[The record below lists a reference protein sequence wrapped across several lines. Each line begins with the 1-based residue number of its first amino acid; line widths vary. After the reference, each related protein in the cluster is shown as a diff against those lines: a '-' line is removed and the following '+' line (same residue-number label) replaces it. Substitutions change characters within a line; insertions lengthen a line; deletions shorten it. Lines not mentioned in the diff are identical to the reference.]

1 MKRNRKRTRKHHV
14 AWGSA
19 LLGALLTGVATGQD
33 AEPPAQAAAQP
44 ATETPEAE
52 EAQEVTVTG
61 SRIRLQTGLTT
72 PTPVTAIT
80 QSELNNMAPGSLVDA
95 LDTVPSFFN
104 NVNASTSFSSNVPAA
119 QGTNV
124 NLRGLGPNRTLTLLS
139 GRRVVPGSK
148 IGTVNIAN
156 FPSAAIE
163 RVDVVTGGASAVYG
177 TDAVAGVTNFI
188 LNTEFEGF
196 KGNAQAGISSR
207 ADNENGKFELTFGT
221 DVGANGHMILSG
233 EISQEMG
240 VRLNEDRGWYQREG
254 TILNPAWAPGL
265 TDVPRR
271 IRAREV
277 VSTNWTCGGLIT
289 SAGALNRL
297 QFNPDGS
304 VTPFKFSSTYVT
316 GDTVQSLADGTG
328 GGSGGCPPID
338 YPNAGPQATNDV
350 GAKNLFGYFDYDIG
364 ESTTVYL
371 QLMRGESNVVTSGG
385 SGLLENPWQMTI
397 YSGNPFLPAAVQ
409 AIMDNN
415 VNAMG
420 QPAPIASFT
429 MNRNFQEFVPDIRL
443 DIDNVTFSATAGFTF
458 DFQTDGFFDDWKL
471 DGYYQYGRNKQHNG
485 IVNYIRTQTINAAL
499 DAVRDP
505 MGNIVCNASLINPA
519 VWRDCIPVNPFGE
532 GNASPEAI
540 RYVTTPSD
548 GGIDHFFVNREDV
561 AELSMNGKVL
571 DGWGAGPISGAFGVS
586 YRKEQIESYETGL
599 SVQVDTPSSDPL
611 SPNYIRG
618 TPSGYSADP
627 DIHLFGSFADVDG
640 EFDVKEVFA
649 ESLIP
654 LLSGLPGI
662 QQLNITPAVRW
673 ADYEPSGGI
682 WAYKLGLD
690 WEINDQLRFRAT
702 GSRDVRA
709 ATLAERFDQQRASGM
724 VVDDPAGFGSY
735 RFSQTNGGNP
745 NVAPEEADTITA
757 GFVYQPSWL
766 NGFTMTLDWYDISIA
781 DAIGRL
787 NTQDII
793 VRCFQG
799 ATSLCPLITRD
810 STGVIT
816 DVANVY
822 ININE
827 ERANG
832 IDLELNYNR
841 NLDGTWLDLFE
852 DRTESVNVRFLGS
865 QLMERST
872 LIPGAPKNDA
882 VGEIPPGGDIRQSA
896 YPEFVFTTSL
906 AYSSGPL
913 TARIQTRYY
922 DGGVV
927 EKDDEAGV
935 LVGGVLY
942 PAVDDNSVPE
952 SWWTDFRLSYQRGG
966 WEYFGHVINLFDTDP
981 PASPRLAARG
991 NTQFYDTKGQRFV
1004 VGARFQF

>member
-1 MKRNRKRTRKHHV
+1 
-14 AWGSA
+14 
-19 LLGALLTGVATGQD
+19 
-33 AEPPAQAAAQP
+33 
-44 ATETPEAE
+44 
-52 EAQEVTVTG
+52 
-61 SRIRLQTGLTT
+61 
-72 PTPVTAIT
+72 
-80 QSELNNMAPGSLVDA
+80 
-95 LDTVPSFFN
+95 
-104 NVNASTSFSSNVPAA
+104 
-119 QGTNV
+119 
-124 NLRGLGPNRTLTLLS
+124 
-139 GRRVVPGSK
+139 
-148 IGTVNIAN
+148 
-156 FPSAAIE
+156 
-163 RVDVVTGGASAVYG
+163 
-177 TDAVAGVTNFI
+177 
-188 LNTEFEGF
+188 
-196 KGNAQAGISSR
+196 
-207 ADNENGKFELTFGT
+207 
-221 DVGANGHMILSG
+221 
-233 EISQEMG
+233 
-240 VRLNEDRGWYQREG
+240 
-254 TILNPAWAPGL
+254 
-265 TDVPRR
+265 
-271 IRAREV
+271 
-277 VSTNWTCGGLIT
+277 
-289 SAGALNRL
+289 
-297 QFNPDGS
+297 
-304 VTPFKFSSTYVT
+304 
-316 GDTVQSLADGTG
+316 
-328 GGSGGCPPID
+328 
-338 YPNAGPQATNDV
+338 
-350 GAKNLFGYFDYDIG
+350 
-364 ESTTVYL
+364 
-371 QLMRGESNVVTSGG
+371 MRGESNVVTSGG

-397 YSGNPFLPAAVQ
+397 YSGNPFLPPEVQ
-409 AIMDNN
+409 ALMTNN
-415 VNAMG
+415 VVAGMA
-420 QPAPIASFT
+420 APIASFT

-443 DIDNVTFSATAGFTF
+443 DIDNVTFSATAGFTI
-458 DFQTDGFFDDWKL
+458 DFQSDGFFDGWQL

-561 AELSMNGKVL
+561 AELSMNGKVW
-571 DGWGAGPISGAFGVS
+571 DGFGAGPVSGAFGVS

-599 SVQVDTPSSDPL
+599 SAQFDTPSSVATDPD
-611 SPNYIRG
+611 YIRG
-618 TPSGYSADP
+618 TPSGYSRDP
-627 DIHLFGSFADVDG
+627 DVQLFGSFADVDG
-640 EFDVKEVFA
+640 QFDVKEAFA

-673 ADYEPSGGI
+673 ADYEPSGSI

-690 WEINDQLRFRAT
+690 WEINDQIRFRAT

-724 VVDDPAGFGSY
+724 VTDDPALANADPTIPRSY

-757 GFVYQPSWL
+757 GIVYQPSWL
-766 NGFTMTLDWYDISIA
+766 TGFTMTLDWYDIKIA
-781 DAIGRL
+781 DAVGRL

-793 VRCFQG
+793 VRCFEG
-799 ATSLCPLITRD
+799 ATSLCPLVTRD
-810 STGVIT
+810 SNGIIT

-852 DRTESVNVRFLGS
+852 DRSESINIRLLGS
-865 QLMERST
+865 QLTERST
-872 LIPGAPKNDA
+872 TVPGSYQDL

-906 AYSSGPL
+906 AYTAGPL
-913 TARIQTRYY
+913 TARVQTRYY
-922 DGGVV
+922 DGGVI
-927 EKDDEAGV
+927 ELDDERPVVINGV
-935 LVGGVLY
+935 AY
-942 PAVDDNSVPE
+942 PAVADNSVPA

-966 WEYFGHVINLFDTDP
+966 WEYFGHVINLFDQDP
-981 PASPRLAARG
+981 PASPRLGSRG

>member
-1 MKRNRKRTRKHHV
+1 MKRKPNRPRKHHV
-14 AWGSA
+14 TLGSA
-19 LLGALLTGVATGQD
+19 LLGALLTGVASGQD
-33 AEPPAQAAAQP
+33 AEQP
-44 ATETPEAE
+44 ATEAPAAE
-52 EAQEVTVTG
+52 EDTTEVTITG
-61 SRIRLQTGLTT
+61 SRIRLQPGLTT

-80 QSELNNMAPGSLVDA
+80 SQDLANMSPGTLVDA

-104 NVNASTSFSSNVPAA
+104 NVNASNSFSSNVPAA

-163 RVDVVTGGASAVYG
+163 SVEVVTGGASAVYG

-207 ADNENGKFELTFGT
+207 SDNESGKFELTFGT
-221 DVGANGHMILSG
+221 DLGANGHMILSG
-233 EISQEMG
+233 EISQEEG
-240 VRLNEDRGWYQREG
+240 IRSSEDRGWYQREG
-254 TILNPAWAPGL
+254 TILNPAWAAGL

-271 IRAREV
+271 IRAKEV
-277 VSTNWTCGGLIT
+277 VSVNWTCGGLIT
-289 SAGALNRL
+289 SAGVLNRL
-297 QFNPDGS
+297 EFNPDGS
-304 VTPFKFSSTYVT
+304 VTPFKFSNTYVT
-316 GDTVQSLADGTG
+316 GDTVQSIAAGTG
-328 GGSGGCPPID
+328 GGSGGCPDVD
-338 YPNAGPQATNDV
+338 YPNAGPQLTNDV
-350 GAKNLFGYFDYDIG
+350 GTKNLFGYFDYDIG
-364 ESTTVYL
+364 AHATVYL

-385 SGLLENPWQMTI
+385 SGLLENPWQLTI
-397 YSGNPFLPAAVQ
+397 FSGNPFLPPEVQ
-409 AIMDNN
+409 ALMNPSVAN
-415 VNAMG
+415 PMG
-420 QPAPIASFT
+420 IASFT

-443 DIDNVTFSATAGFTF
+443 DIDNVTFSATAGFTL
-458 DFQTDGFFDDWKL
+458 DFETDGFFNGWKL

-485 IVNYIRTQTINAAL
+485 IVNYIRTQTINAAV
-499 DAVRDP
+499 DAVIDP
-505 MGNIVCNASLINPA
+505 ATGRIVCNAALTNPA
-519 VWRDCIPVNPFGE
+519 WRDCIPMNPFGE

-540 RYVTTPSD
+540 RYVTTPPD

-561 AELSMNGKVL
+561 AELSMNGQVAK
-571 DGWGAGPISGAFGVS
+571 GWVAPISAAFGVS
-586 YRKEQIESYETGL
+586 YRKEQIESYERGL
-599 SVQVDTPSSDPL
+599 SAQFDTPSSDPL

-627 DIHLFGSFADVDG
+627 DVQLFGSFADVDG
-640 EFDVKEVFA
+640 QFDVKEAFA

-654 LLSGLPGI
+654 LLRDLPLMK
-662 QQLNITPAVRW
+662 QLNMTPAVRW
-673 ADYEPSGGI
+673 ANYEGSGEI
-682 WAYKLGLD
+682 WAYKLGFD
-690 WEINDQLRFRAT
+690 WEINDQFRIRAT

-709 ATLAERFDQQRASGM
+709 GTLAERFDQQRASGM
-724 VVDDPAGFGSY
+724 VTDDPVTGGSY

-757 GFVYQPSWL
+757 GIVYQPGWF
-766 NGFTMTLDWYDISIA
+766 NGFTMTLDWYDIKIN

-810 STGVIT
+810 SAGFIT
-816 DVANVY
+816 DVQNVY

-827 ERANG
+827 ERARG
-832 IDLELNYNR
+832 IDLEMNYDR
-841 NLDGTWLDLFE
+841 SLDNTWLDFFD
-852 DRTESVNVRFLGS
+852 DRAERVSIRFLGS

-872 LIPGAPKNDA
+872 LIPGAPKQDV

-906 AYSSGPL
+906 AYSSGPV
-913 TARIQTRYY
+913 TARLQTRYY

-927 EKDDEAGV
+927 ELDDERGV
-935 LVGGVLY
+935 TIGGVTY
-942 PAVDDNSVPE
+942 PAVDDNSVPA

-966 WEYFGHVINLFDTDP
+966 WEYFGHIINLFDEDP
-981 PASPRLAARG
+981 PASPRLGSQG